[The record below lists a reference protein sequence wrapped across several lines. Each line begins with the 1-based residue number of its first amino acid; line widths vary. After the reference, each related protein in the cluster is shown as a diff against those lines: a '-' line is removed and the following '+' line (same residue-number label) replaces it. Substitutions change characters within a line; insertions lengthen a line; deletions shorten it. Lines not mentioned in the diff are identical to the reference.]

1 MREEVGEKATTRGRV
16 VYGEQ
21 KYSTKSDKLFITE
34 QRGCL
39 LSGLGFALQKYV
51 NNTKGIPFV
60 LQHSL
65 SSAKLKEIYV

>member
-39 LSGLGFALQKYV
+39 FLV
-51 NNTKGIPFV
+51 
-60 LQHSL
+60 
-65 SSAKLKEIYV
+65 